1 MVIASFASKNIG
13 TGFILETASNDAA
26 IVCLVQVVREATLFT
41 GENQVSIN
49 KVIVGR
55 ALGNLGKAVRNT
67 TVWSDVVV
75 GTEVALVAGWI
86 VISTV
91 GNVASKSSVSKVV
104 IELALLAFLEIRSVL
119 SAIGNVS
126 RR

>member
-1 MVIASFASKNIG
+1 MVIASFAGKNIG

-26 IVCLVQVVREATLFT
+26 IVCLIKVVRETTLFT

-49 KVIVGR
+49 KVIVSR

-91 GNVASKSSVSKVV
+91 GNVASKSSVSEVV